1 MKRNCRL
8 QTKYITESISSVVT
22 VTITEHLTV
31 FISLNYLV
39 RLHHLFHVAL
49 SRHIFAPSHD
59 FPPYYKVE
67 INHVIINVSLTIFN

>member
-31 FISLNYLV
+31 FYKSE
-39 RLHHLFHVAL
+39 LFGKAT
-49 SRHIFAPSHD
+49 SF
-59 FPPYYKVE
+59 
-67 INHVIINVSLTIFN
+67 VSCSTK